1 MKIGIFDPYLD
12 DLGGG
17 EKYMMIIAECL
28 AKDHSV
34 TVFWDNEEDLKELQ
48 ERFLINLSS
57 IALHKNIF
65 SKNVSAVERL
75 LTTRM
80 FDAIFVLSDGSIP
93 FVLSKKLFLHFQQPM
108 QHLSKLSI
116 KEKLKLWKVTS
127 IFCNSQFTKSFIDK
141 TFNVTSQV
149 LYPPVALYPK
159 KAKKENI
166 ILNVGRLRVKN
177 VTVKDVP
184 IGDYNAQHFK
194 SLHIEIASDYKKQS
208 TMIEAFKK
216 MIQEGLRDW
225 KFVIAV
231 SVKKEDKEAF
241 ESLQKSAEGFPIEFV
256 VNQNNKKLWDI
267 YSRAKIYWHATGYG
281 EDLQKHPEY
290 AEHFGISTVEAM
302 SAGVVPVVI
311 NAGGQTEIVENGK
324 SGFLWDKIEDLI
336 DKSLKLIRD
345 QNLWKEMS
353 KAASERSRKF
363 TGNRFCKEL
372 KEIINL

>member
-1 MKIGIFDPYLD
+1 MNVGIFDPYLD

-17 EKYMMIIAECL
+17 EKYMMAIAECL

-34 TVFWDNEEDLKELQ
+34 TVFWDNEEDLKELA

-57 IALHKNIF
+57 IVLHKNIF
-65 SKNVSAVERL
+65 SKNVSTVERL

-116 KEKLKLWKVTS
+116 KEKLKLWRVTS

-159 KAKKENI
+159 TAKKENI

-177 VTVKDVP
+177 VTVRGVL
-184 IGDYNAQHFK
+184 IG
-194 SLHIEIASDYKKQS
+194 DYKKQD
-208 TMIEAFKK
+208 TMIEVFKE

-225 KFVIAV
+225 KFVLAV

-241 ESLQKSAEGFPIEFV
+241 ESLQESAEGFPIEFV
-256 VNQNNKKLWDI
+256 VNQNNKKLWDL
-267 YSRAKIYWHATGYG
+267 YNRAKIYWHASGFG
-281 EDLQKHPEY
+281 EDLNKHPEY

-302 SAGVVPVVI
+302 SAGAIPVVI
-311 NAGGQTEIVENGK
+311 NAGGQTEIVEDNK

-336 DKSLKLIRD
+336 GKSLKLIRD

-353 KAASERSRKF
+353 KAALERSRKF
-363 TGNRFCKEL
+363 TGDRFCKEL
-372 KEIINL
+372 KEITNL